1 MRHVRVICYLRRIQ
15 SRNALSALTALVM
28 AVAVSADATLAVAA
42 GDASYENPP
51 ATIEVRIW
59 QDLQNACS
67 IHVSARQVGGSWDS
81 LGIIRL
87 ALDDGLSSTGM
98 FGYGDI
104 ALDVPLQ
111 DWASPATIEVRV
123 WQHLL
128 DQRNMYISARGSRGS
143 WAALGTILLPLDHGV
158 HRGLGYRYGDISID
172 APQPPGGVVSLAGR
186 ARVRGYREGHG
197 EEARF
202 GRHDEATIG
211 LAVDDDGSVVVAD
224 FRNAA
229 IRRISPD
236 GIVTTIAG
244 GNGRGLLDGPGEVAR
259 FEAPDDVAIDY
270 EGAIYVADSRA
281 HRIRKITPDGVV
293 TTVAGTDQPRPERWI
308 HRDGR
313 AGGALFIA
321 PSGIAID
328 PNGDIYITEQTRIR
342 RLSPSGWVTTYAGA
356 AVPGY
361 RDGPRDRAQFSHIRA
376 MDVDAEGSVYLLDTI
391 SYVPGRDGT
400 HYAVRKID
408 ASGWVSTL
416 YMDGPPQS
424 GGLLVAPAGIA
435 VTEDAEIYVTNTG
448 RNQIARVEGRHRL
461 VAVAGTGEDGYLA
474 GPRDAAILS
483 NPGALEILPG
493 GALLVADQGDSLI
506 RVVIPDADGTFS
518 AVPTAVIPE
527 VARVEGVRVSAVAG
541 VGGFARYVAASGFL
555 DGPASQAL
563 FSSPYGIA
571 LEADGSIIVA
581 DAGND
586 AIRRISPD
594 GDVRTVTG
602 GNGRGDRDG
611 PRDAAQFSRP
621 RGIVVDAE
629 GVIYV
634 ADTDSGLLR
643 KVASDGAVTTVTSRI
658 KTLYRPTA
666 LAFDPHGNLL
676 FSERGR
682 IHRFSPEGPV
692 SVAVD
697 EGNGFIRG
705 LAADDEGTVFY
716 VLTRGSKTFIRKAG
730 RDGLPVTVFEDR
742 PGHFGGIFSTN
753 LPGLALATDGTLY
766 AADWQYGRVVEIS
779 SGGEAAIVVD
789 RARFND
795 APRFQPAAIVV
806 APEGHLLVAD
816 SGNSVI
822 WKITIGPGGDE

>member
-15 SRNALSALTALVM
+15 SRNALSALAALVM

-59 QDLQNACS
+59 QDLQNARS

-328 PNGDIYITEQTRIR
+328 PNGDIYITEQTRIQTSLAFGLGHDVR
-342 RLSPSGWVTTYAGA
+342 RCGSPRVSRWA
-356 AVPGY
+356 A
-361 RDGPRDRAQFSHIRA
+361 RPRPNSRTFEPWTWMRRA
-376 MDVDAEGSVYLLDTI
+376 
-391 SYVPGRDGT
+391 
-400 HYAVRKID
+400 
-408 ASGWVSTL
+408 ASICWT
-416 YMDGPPQS
+416 QS
-424 GGLLVAPAGIA
+424 ATCP
-435 VTEDAEIYVTNTG
+435 
-448 RNQIARVEGRHRL
+448 
-461 VAVAGTGEDGYLA
+461 AGTGL
-474 GPRDAAILS
+474 
-483 NPGALEILPG
+483 
-493 GALLVADQGDSLI
+493 
-506 RVVIPDADGTFS
+506 
-518 AVPTAVIPE
+518 
-527 VARVEGVRVSAVAG
+527 
-541 VGGFARYVAASGFL
+541 
-555 DGPASQAL
+555 
-563 FSSPYGIA
+563 
-571 LEADGSIIVA
+571 
-581 DAGND
+581 
-586 AIRRISPD
+586 
-594 GDVRTVTG
+594 
-602 GNGRGDRDG
+602 
-611 PRDAAQFSRP
+611 
-621 RGIVVDAE
+621 
-629 GVIYV
+629 
-634 ADTDSGLLR
+634 
-643 KVASDGAVTTVTSRI
+643 TTQ
-658 KTLYRPTA
+658 
-666 LAFDPHGNLL
+666 
-676 FSERGR
+676 SERSTR
-682 IHRFSPEGPV
+682 
-692 SVAVD
+692 AV
-697 EGNGFIRG
+697 
-705 LAADDEGTVFY
+705 
-716 VLTRGSKTFIRKAG
+716 GSQPSTWTAPHSRAG
-730 RDGLPVTVFEDR
+730 CSWLRQGSR
-742 PGHFGGIFSTN
+742 
-753 LPGLALATDGTLY
+753 
-766 AADWQYGRVVEIS
+766 
-779 SGGEAAIVVD
+779 
-789 RARFND
+789 
-795 APRFQPAAIVV
+795 
-806 APEGHLLVAD
+806 
-816 SGNSVI
+816 
-822 WKITIGPGGDE
+822 